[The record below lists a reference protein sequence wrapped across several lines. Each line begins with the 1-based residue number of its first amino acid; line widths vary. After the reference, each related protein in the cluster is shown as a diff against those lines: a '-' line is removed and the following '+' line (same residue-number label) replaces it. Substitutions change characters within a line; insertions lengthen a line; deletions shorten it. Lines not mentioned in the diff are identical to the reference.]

1 MPFNPAAARIC
12 CPFLPACG
20 SLFGCGCSQA
30 KGRRRRGRAGSWWAS
45 CRGRRDHR
53 LQDDQG
59 RSRRETGGSRHLP
72 TVSNLIRWT
81 PLTLGSSAFCC
92 VRAGQEGDVPESRR
106 HRVAVQAEL
115 GVFSEVCGHFY
126 VAEGLWSAK
135 QRLGEFK
142 DGLAVLKI
150 CILCHMHQP
159 SPEEATT
166 SSQLGSILAGGERHA
181 RGHEGACRGRQVVLA
196 TFLLCPTSSDGHR

>member
-1 MPFNPAAARIC
+1 M
-12 CPFLPACG
+12 
-20 SLFGCGCSQA
+20 
-30 KGRRRRGRAGSWWAS
+30 
-45 CRGRRDHR
+45 
-53 LQDDQG
+53 
-59 RSRRETGGSRHLP
+59 
-72 TVSNLIRWT
+72 
-81 PLTLGSSAFCC
+81 
-92 VRAGQEGDVPESRR
+92 RAGQEGDVPESRR

-126 VAEGLWSAK
+126 VAAGLWSAK

-142 DGLAVLKI
+142 VCLAVLKI

-159 SPEEATT
+159 SPVEATT

-196 TFLLCPTSSDGHR
+196 TFLLCPISSDGHR